1 MTAYRTAT
9 SARVLPPVSAPKPAL
24 YAGRVAELMALGL
37 TAVQA
42 MHRIERG
49 DKHRALAPNN
59 QAGNQGSPRKPRPMS
74 NQRQVALASLTDEF
88 TDAIP
93 GIAEKLEISNTAA
106 RSLLRAMVSDEKV
119 ECRKTNGRIM
129 WRRL

>member
-1 MTAYRTAT
+1 
-9 SARVLPPVSAPKPAL
+9 
-24 YAGRVAELMALGL
+24 
-37 TAVQA
+37 
-42 MHRIERG
+42 
-49 DKHRALAPNN
+49 
-59 QAGNQGSPRKPRPMS
+59 MS